1 MWSLL
6 FSAKAVQFHPCN
18 LLSSQQKFHV
28 ISWYYPY
35 YMSLIQSTFGQRISW
50 MRTLLHKT
58 TQWPFLCL
66 DDNKVYSWGNSNS
79 GQLGVGTTETS
90 PHPRPLHISVS
101 SGTKL
106 RGITC
111 GTRHSFVWTQDGDCF
126 SFGNNYSAQLGY
138 DFRKPDFKEN
148 QVWIS

>member
-1 MWSLL
+1 MKNS
-6 FSAKAVQFHPCN
+6 
-18 LLSSQQKFHV
+18 
-28 ISWYYPY
+28 I
-35 YMSLIQSTFGQRISW
+35 
-50 MRTLLHKT
+50 
-58 TQWPFLCL
+58 CL
-66 DDNKVYSWGNSNS
+66 PDDNKVYSWGNSNS

-90 PHPRPLHISVS
+90 PHPRPLHLGMSA
-101 SGTKL
+101 GTKI

-148 QVWIS
+148 QVMDLYILDGLGCSLKPVIIFPELQRVFEKLFQFMHSVN